1 MPGRTPPR
9 DNSAQGVSGDDTSQ
23 VPDAHILVCDDDAEL
38 RRLLATFLTDHG
50 FAVIA
55 VADGRELARH
65 FRSGAPVDLVIL
77 DIMLPGQSGM
87 EICRELR
94 VTSHVPIL
102 MLTARGDETDR
113 IVGLEMGA
121 DDYMSKP
128 FSPNELLARVKAMLR
143 RWRMA
148 GPGMLTG
155 QRRGYAFDG
164 WQLDVTRRELRNP
177 AGVIIDLSAGEYDL
191 LLAFL
196 EAPQRVLSREQLLDA
211 ACNRDAQP
219 FDRSIDVQVSRLRR
233 KIGGEE
239 SGEGFIKTVRGAGY
253 MFVAKVQER

>member
-9 DNSAQGVSGDDTSQ
+9 DSSAKGASGDDTSQ
-23 VPDAHILVCDDDAEL
+23 LPDAHVLVCDDDAEL

-50 FAVIA
+50 FSVAA

-65 FRSGAPVDLVIL
+65 FRSGAPIDLVIL

-94 VTSHVPIL
+94 ATSHVPIL

-148 GPGMLTG
+148 GPASATQL
-155 QRRGYAFDG
+155 RAYEFEG
-164 WQLDVTRRELRNP
+164 WRLDVTRRELRNP

-196 EAPQRVLSREQLLDA
+196 ESPQRVLSREQLLDA
-211 ACNRDAQP
+211 ARNRDAQP

-233 KIGGEE
+233 KIGAED

-253 MFVAKVQER
+253 MFVAMVQAR